1 MVENHFAPNSLVVLA
16 DRRATPEERQEFA
29 EWAMANLFSNGLRGA
44 FYRWL
49 TQRRLEQLPAMVT
62 AWELRARALG
72 RSTIGT
78 VRQLFIPGILSGSS
92 VNTLHQSY
100 RVRCAIHASL
110 IRRGL
115 PDTCTICTRGRRI

>member
-1 MVENHFAPNSLVVLA
+1 MVENHFARNALVVLA

-78 VRQLFIPGILSGSS
+78 VRQLF
-92 VNTLHQSY
+92 
-100 RVRCAIHASL
+100 
-110 IRRGL
+110 
-115 PDTCTICTRGRRI
+115 TRGSRQEAA